1 MIYLVY
7 LYFLKKVEDKYMK
20 LIKTVRKCDRIKSNQ
35 YDMFTDVILML
46 DINNLFTFNKRD
58 KSARCEMV

>member
-1 MIYLVY
+1 
-7 LYFLKKVEDKYMK
+7 MK

-58 KSARCEMV
+58 ESARCEMV